1 MTGDLIV
8 SDVSHSPQPPT
19 ASTPVTIIIEV
30 TNIGQSSA
38 GPSTARVHISSD
50 TVGVPPVHLPIP
62 GLAPEQ
68 RFQTEFSVFLPAG
81 DYTTFALADAFNAV
95 NEENE
100 TNNQAQ
106 EQFTLLP

>member
-1 MTGDLIV
+1 MISFGRIAIKCLEFPLY
-8 SDVSHSPQPPT
+8 SKSLK
-19 ASTPVTIIIEV
+19 EV

-81 DYTTFALADAFNAV
+81 DYTTFALADAFDAV